1 MEEAYSVLPQFLKFR
16 SNDNFG
22 QLVWNEGLEG
32 LEIHPLYHE
41 EPVRPVQPT
50 RLEWKA
56 FWFLLDH
63 AGVWNWQPHYA
74 PEGGLSCDEHQWSLM
89 VSKDGR
95 FVSTCGNEAYPGTQ
109 EKHYEEGSP
118 YDVLRTA
125 VEVLTCK
132 HYDSSMVSDEVPT
145 TVPDSFDF
153 TLWADA
159 YENLGINIRWR
170 KNGLGLQWQHVSHH
184 EDEWVE
190 LPSPSR
196 LTWKAFCFLLDLAKV
211 EKWDAEYPSFTTAH
225 TGWSFTASIGGR
237 NIKTSGGDT
246 YPQCE
251 EGSAYL
257 PGSPFDILLT
267 SLSLLINKDILEL
280 RLSREGE

>member
-1 MEEAYSVLPQFLKFR
+1 MEDAYPVLPQFLKFR

-22 QLVWNEGLEG
+22 QLVWNEGIQG
-32 LEIHPLYHE
+32 LEIYPLYDEKLEHAL
-41 EPVRPVQPT
+41 QPT
-50 RLEWKA
+50 RLEWTA
-56 FWFLLDH
+56 FWFLLEH
-63 AGVWNWQPHYA
+63 AGVWKWETTYA

-95 FVSTCGNEAYPGTQ
+95 FISTCGNEAYPGTQ
-109 EKHYEEGSP
+109 EKHYKEGSP

-125 VEVLTCK
+125 VEVLTCR

-170 KNGLGLQWQHVSHH
+170 KNGPGLQWQHVSNKD
-184 EDEWVE
+184 DEWVE

-196 LTWKAFCFLLDLAKV
+196 LNWKAFCFLMELAKV
-211 EKWDAEYPSFTTAH
+211 EKWDTEYTSFTTAH
-225 TGWSFTASIGGR
+225 TGWSFKAYINSQT
-237 NIKTSGGDT
+237 IKSAGGDT
-246 YPQCE
+246 YPNSE
-251 EGSAYL
+251 EGAGYL

-267 SLSLLINKDILEL
+267 SLSLLVGKDILGM
-280 RLSREGE
+280 RH